1 MLRVPSRL
9 ICRYP
14 CILRKQILHALIYT
28 LWSDHRGWIKAL
40 PFLVNPD
47 LCPGMRIELPDFPAH
62 AIWCQLPTLIAGD
75 DPCRNPDITHQ
86 HHETRSI
93 VFTKALPGIKQEFI
107 NPVLSQLTRLQGINE
122 VILLIPIQ
130 DLLHITSRIF
140 STLRI

>member
-9 ICRYP
+9 ICRYTF
-14 CILRKQILHALIYT
+14 ILRKQILHAIIYT
-28 LWSDHRGWIKAL
+28 LWRNHGGWIKAL

-93 VFTKALPGIKQEFI
+93 VFTKALSGIKQKLI
-107 NPVLSQLTRLQGINE
+107 NQVLPQLARLDRKSD
-122 VILLIPIQ
+122 V
-130 DLLHITSRIF
+130 
-140 STLRI
+140 